1 MRKDNQKHAWAK
13 AEFHGHERAV
23 EDASQ
28 LSAADTDREE
38 AEEEERGRGAD
49 RTAIRM
55 TPWWHTTRDP
65 LLQIGP
71 IA

>member
-1 MRKDNQKHAWAK
+1 M
-13 AEFHGHERAV
+13 

-28 LSAADTDREE
+28 LSAADTEREE

-49 RTAIRM
+49 RTGIRI
-55 TPWWHTTRDP
+55 PSWHTTRDL

-71 IA
+71 IT